1 VPEPARLRG
10 PSVSFG
16 SISIEY
22 SLPAYLE
29 TTPPS
34 LKEFGLFPAGERSS
48 WYKVGEVQGKREG
61 VVNLD
66 VEGIP
71 AGDYD
76 LGLQLLSCRIATRRA
91 LIDPEESLSRA
102 SIEPEW
108 SLNRT

>member
-1 VPEPARLRG
+1 MPEPARLRG

-76 LGLQLLSCRIATRRA
+76 LGQQLLSCRVA
-91 LIDPEESLSRA
+91 LQRVAP
-102 SIEPEW
+102 
-108 SLNRT
+108 